1 MELMIYHTDLQA
13 RLTEVGGENECLL
26 VKLNQKDQE
35 IHNLQEVRQWECSA
49 NIVLHICQNN
59 YCITRIL
66 FVVQLTDKMH
76 RERDR
81 VSDIIRQEFADR
93 LVATDEE
100 NKRVK
105 NEMSEMKARHRIE
118 LDRCKDQM
126 EDVRKQKDDEMEEVH
141 KRWWLIRLCLS

>member
-1 MELMIYHTDLQA
+1 MNVSWM
-13 RLTEVGGENECLL
+13 
-26 VKLNQKDQE
+26 
-35 IHNLQEVRQWECSA
+35 
-49 NIVLHICQNN
+49 
-59 YCITRIL
+59 
-66 FVVQLTDKMH
+66 FVETMTVNSDFVWVQLTDKMH

-141 KRWWLIRLCLS
+141 KR

>member
-1 MELMIYHTDLQA
+1 MS
-13 RLTEVGGENECLL
+13 GENECLL

-35 IHNLQEVRQWECSA
+35 IDNLQEVSGRHALRAVECTFIHKRIESTVYLV
-49 NIVLHICQNN
+49 ISVL
-59 YCITRIL
+59 
-66 FVVQLTDKMH
+66 QLTDKMH

-118 LDRCKDQM
+118 LDRCKEQM
-126 EDVRKQKDDEMEEVH
+126 EDVRKQKDEEMEEVH
-141 KRWWLIRLCLS
+141 KR

>member
-1 MELMIYHTDLQA
+1 MLSELLLSECTFIYKRIEST
-13 RLTEVGGENECLL
+13 VYL
-26 VKLNQKDQE
+26 VN
-35 IHNLQEVRQWECSA
+35 S
-49 NIVLHICQNN
+49 VL
-59 YCITRIL
+59 
-66 FVVQLTDKMH
+66 QLTDKMH

-118 LDRCKDQM
+118 LDRCKEQM
-126 EDVRKQKDDEMEEVH
+126 EDVRKQKDEEMEEVH
-141 KRWWLIRLCLS
+141 KR

>member
-1 MELMIYHTDLQA
+1 MS
-13 RLTEVGGENECLL
+13 GENECLL

-35 IHNLQEVRQWECSA
+35 IDNLQEVSGHMLSELLSECTFIYKRIESTVYLV
-49 NIVLHICQNN
+49 ISVL
-59 YCITRIL
+59 
-66 FVVQLTDKMH
+66 QLTDKMH

-118 LDRCKDQM
+118 LDRCKEQM
-126 EDVRKQKDDEMEEVH
+126 EDVRKQKDEEMEEVH
-141 KRWWLIRLCLS
+141 KR